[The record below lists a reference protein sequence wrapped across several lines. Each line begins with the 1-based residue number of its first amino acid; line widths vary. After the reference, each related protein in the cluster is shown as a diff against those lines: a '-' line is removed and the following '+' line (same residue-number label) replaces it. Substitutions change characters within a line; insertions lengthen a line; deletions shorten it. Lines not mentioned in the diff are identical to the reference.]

1 MSGVPRKVIEHHL
14 AVFPGACPVKQRV
27 RRQAPQ
33 KQQFIVEEV
42 EKLKKAQLIE
52 SVAHA
57 GWLANPVVVPKPAGG
72 GHLCIDFTDLN
83 KACPKDPYPLPRI
96 DEIVD
101 STAGCDLLCFLDAFS
116 GYHQIKMAKEDA
128 DKTTFTTPCGIYCY
142 TGMPFGLKNAGA
154 TFQWLMCIALG
165 EQMGRNAEAYVDDIV
180 VKTRKGD
187 TLIEDLRE
195 TFTNLRK
202 VNIKLNPA
210 KCVFG
215 VPSGKL
221 LGFLVSHRGIEANP
235 DKIRAIEEM
244 KPPRKLKDIQR
255 LTGCLAALGCFIAR
269 LGEKALPFFKLMK
282 KTGEFKWTLEA
293 DEAFAALKRYLTSPP
308 VMVAPRTRET
318 LLLYLAAI
326 PRTASAVLVAER
338 EGPPLKNKESKSKPK
353 PQDLSEE
360 GTSPDSVLEVLQGDL
375 AETAPPDG
383 LDGPTGEPTLAEA
396 LEPSPEE
403 TSASRFVQHP
413 VYFVSM
419 VLREARERV
428 VTKYL
433 LETVLHNPNATGRVA
448 EQAIELQPFELTFDT
463 TPTKKSRALAEFTA
477 EWTDASP
484 DDGEA
489 EEETQQPAILTS
501 PTGDK
506 LRYVVQFCFKDTDK
520 CSNNIAEYEGLLA
533 GLRAAVALGVKR
545 LIVQGDSQLLVHF
558 SNKVYKPKDDH
569 MIAYLEEVRRMEK
582 HFLGLGLTFTH
593 RGDNKEADEIAR
605 QASRGEAQRP
615 GVFEE
620 RLFQPSTRPPSASQK
635 DLPEDLPP
643 PPTTGAPD
651 CGPPS
656 GNRLVV
662 AIAPQEAG
670 WIDEIRDY
678 LKGGLPPENDDAA
691 AESLVRRAKNYC
703 LIDGE
708 LYCRRPNGVALR
720 CIPLEEGK
728 KLIDDIHAG
737 ECSHQSSARTLA
749 GKAFRSGFYWP
760 TALDDAIEIVKSCE
774 ACQFH
779 AKQIHQPAQGLQTI
793 PLSWPF
799 AVWGLDILGPFPR
812 ALGGYRFLF
821 IAVDKFTKWVEVEAV
836 RTIPARSAVK
846 FIKGLVCRFGVPNRI
861 ITDNGSQFTSGIFK
875 SYYADIGTKICY
887 ASVAHP

>member
-1 MSGVPRKVIEHHL
+1 
-14 AVFPGACPVKQRV
+14 
-27 RRQAPQ
+27 
-33 KQQFIVEEV
+33 
-42 EKLKKAQLIE
+42 
-52 SVAHA
+52 
-57 GWLANPVVVPKPAGG
+57 
-72 GHLCIDFTDLN
+72 
-83 KACPKDPYPLPRI
+83 
-96 DEIVD
+96 
-101 STAGCDLLCFLDAFS
+101 
-116 GYHQIKMAKEDA
+116 
-128 DKTTFTTPCGIYCY
+128 
-142 TGMPFGLKNAGA
+142 
-154 TFQWLMCIALG
+154 
-165 EQMGRNAEAYVDDIV
+165 
-180 VKTRKGD
+180 
-187 TLIEDLRE
+187 
-195 TFTNLRK
+195 
-202 VNIKLNPA
+202 
-210 KCVFG
+210 
-215 VPSGKL
+215 
-221 LGFLVSHRGIEANP
+221 
-235 DKIRAIEEM
+235 M

-255 LTGCLAALGCFIAR
+255 LTGCLAALGRFIAHLVPR
-269 LGEKALPFFKLMK
+269 SWWRRGPASLCYCTWRPHCARQVRSWWRNGKGHPS
-282 KTGEFKWTLEA
+282 
-293 DEAFAALKRYLTSPP
+293 RRRHPSPSP
-308 VMVAPRTRET
+308 TP
-318 LLLYLAAI
+318 
-326 PRTASAVLVAER
+326 
-338 EGPPLKNKESKSKPK
+338 GPL
-353 PQDLSEE
+353 EE

-383 LDGPTGEPTLAEA
+383 FDGPTGEPTLAEA

-413 VYFVSM
+413 VYFVST
-419 VLREARERV
+419 VLRDAHERYTQQQKLLYTLLIASRKLRPYFQAHPIRV
-428 VTKYL
+428 VTKYP
-433 LETVLHNPNATGRVA
+433 LETVLRNPNAMGRVA
-448 EQAIELQPFELTFDT
+448 EWAIELQPFELTFDT

-506 LRYVVQFCFKDTDK
+506 LRYAVQLRFKDTDK
-520 CSNNIAEYEGLLA
+520 CSNNIVEYKGLLA
-533 GLRAAVALGVKR
+533 SLRAAVALGVKR
-545 LIVQGDSQLLVHF
+545 LIVQGDSQLLFHF

-569 MIAYLEEVRRMEK
+569 MIAYFEEVRRMEK
-582 HFLGLGLTFTH
+582 HFLGLGLTFAH

-615 GVFEE
+615 G
-620 RLFQPSTRPPSASQK
+620 
-635 DLPEDLPP
+635 
-643 PPTTGAPD
+643 
-651 CGPPS
+651 
-656 GNRLVV
+656 
-662 AIAPQEAG
+662 
-670 WIDEIRDY
+670 WIDEIWDY
-678 LKGGLPPENDDAA
+678 LKGGLPPENDDGA

-737 ECSHQSSARTLA
+737 ECCHHSSARTLA

-779 AKQIHQPAQGLQTI
+779 AKQIHQPAQGLHTI

-821 IAVDKFTKWVEVEAV
+821 VTVDKFTKWVEVKAV

-861 ITDNGSQFTSGIFK
+861 ITDNGSQFTSGLFK
-875 SYYADIGTKICY
+875 SYCADIGTKICY
-887 ASVAHP
+887 ASVAHPRSNGQAERANAEVLKGLKTRSFRKKLKACGKGWLDALEGVLWSIRTMATKPTGETPFFLVYGAEAVIPVELKHGSPRVLAFNETQQDELRQDDLTLLEEARHRVVVRVARYQQALRRYHSRNIRVRTLEVGDLVLRRVLSREGLHKLSAMWDGPFRVAHVSQPGAVHLENEDGDALPNAWNIQHLRKFYP

>member
-1 MSGVPRKVIEHHL
+1 
-14 AVFPGACPVKQRV
+14 
-27 RRQAPQ
+27 
-33 KQQFIVEEV
+33 
-42 EKLKKAQLIE
+42 
-52 SVAHA
+52 
-57 GWLANPVVVPKPAGG
+57 
-72 GHLCIDFTDLN
+72 
-83 KACPKDPYPLPRI
+83 
-96 DEIVD
+96 
-101 STAGCDLLCFLDAFS
+101 
-116 GYHQIKMAKEDA
+116 MAEEDA
-128 DKTTFTTPCGIYCY
+128 EKIAFTTPCSIYCY

-154 TFQWLMCIALG
+154 TFQRLMCIALG

-195 TFTNLRK
+195 TFTNLCK

-235 DKIRAIEEM
+235 DKIHAIEEM
-244 KPPRKLKDIQR
+244 KPLRKLKDIQR
-255 LTGCLAALGCFIAR
+255 LTGCLAALGRFIAR

-282 KTGEFKWTLEA
+282 KTGEFKWTPEA

-308 VMVAPRTRET
+308 SDCAD
-318 LLLYLAAI
+318 
-326 PRTASAVLVAER
+326 TAS
-338 EGPPLKNKESKSKPK
+338 
-353 PQDLSEE
+353 
-360 GTSPDSVLEVLQGDL
+360 
-375 AETAPPDG
+375 PDG

-396 LEPSPEE
+396 LEPTLEE
-403 TSASRFVQHP
+403 TSASRFMQHP
-413 VYFVSM
+413 VYFVST
-419 VLREARERV
+419 VLRDARERV
-428 VTKYL
+428 VTKYP
-433 LETVLHNPNATGRVA
+433 LETVLRNPNATGRVA
-448 EQAIELQPFELTFDT
+448 EWAIELQPFELTFDT

-489 EEETQQPAILTS
+489 EEETQQLGKLIAGLWSMTFDDAFNEHGAGSADILTS

-506 LRYVVQFCFKDTDK
+506 LRCAVQLRFKDTDK
-520 CSNNIAEYEGLLA
+520 CSNNIAEYEGLLSD
-533 GLRAAVALGVKR
+533 LRAAVALGIKR

-582 HFLGLGLTFTH
+582 HFLRLGLTFAP

-605 QASRGEAQRP
+605 RASRGEAQCP
-615 GVFEE
+615 
-620 RLFQPSTRPPSASQK
+620 
-635 DLPEDLPP
+635 
-643 PPTTGAPD
+643 
-651 CGPPS
+651 
-656 GNRLVV
+656 
-662 AIAPQEAG
+662 G

-737 ECSHQSSARTLA
+737 ECSHHSSARTLA

-760 TALDDAIEIVKSCE
+760 TTLDDAIEIIKSCE

-779 AKQIHQPAQGLQTI
+779 AKQIHQPTQGLQTI

-799 AVWGLDILGPFPR
+799 AVWGLDILGPFPC

-821 IAVDKFTKWVEVEAV
+821 VAVDRFTKWVEVEVV

-846 FIKGLVCRFGVPNRI
+846 FIKGLVCRFGIPNRI
-861 ITDNGSQFTSGIFK
+861 ITDNGSQFTSGLLK
-875 SYYADIGTKICY
+875 SYCADIGTKTCY
-887 ASVAHP
+887 ASIAHPRSNGQAERANAEVLKGLKTRSFQKKLKACGKGWLDALEGVLWSIRTTATKPTGRLLSSSSTALKRSSPPSSSTALQESSPSTRLNKTSYDRTTSLSWRRLDSGSPSTRLGTSKLCVATTAATFASARSR